1 MAPAA
6 SGASSEAQAA
16 TSGLVGIGKSRAA
29 IEIAISEAATA
40 IEKATPEAAAAAAT
54 SSRSGLARKR
64 IPCTSGSNWTEEQL
78 QFFNIHVVREAG
90 FEAFFKE
97 KPREQF
103 NQEVAEFLDLNLEVV
118 RPKTKGVVSSQVKHV
133 AKDLIAVTK
142 SHRNDESAVDDM
154 SKSLLQLFDYDSG
167 ERSVRTRCTLQL
179 EMSNRKTEAT
189 PDVCVEDEDSSIRL
203 LVGKVRNLKGHHP
216 VPQLIA
222 DAIAAYQ
229 ENVDL
234 CERLVLPAYP
244 GEKVIPGIVMLG
256 TRPAFYLI
264 HMTKALSDCVKQGE
278 KPEFVTMVQEYV
290 PPNLPV
296 TISDAMLDKRFWAAL
311 PISKITQLRLKIVMA
326 TRLASRTM
334 VRVVAGPFKLH
345 ASLSVTLCGF
355 SVAICP
361 RLDHA
366 TNSTVAAWD
375 IIEQVEH
382 FLNLKLGLLCDLGVR
397 V

>member
-1 MAPAA
+1 MAKKRKGGAAPAA
-6 SGASSEAQAA
+6 SGASSEAQAV

-40 IEKATPEAAAAAAT
+40 IEKATPEAAAAAT
-54 SSRSGLARKR
+54 SSRSGVARKR

-118 RPKTKGVVSSQVKHV
+118 RPKTKDVVSSQVKHA

-189 PDVCVEDEDSSIRL
+189 PDVCVEDEDTSIRL
-203 LVGKVRNLKGHHP
+203 LVGKDRDLKGHHP

-222 DAIAAYQ
+222 EAIAAYQ

-244 GEKVIPGIVMLG
+244 EEKVIPGIVMLG

-264 HMTKALSDCVKQGE
+264 HMTRALSDCVKQGE

-296 TISDAMLDKRFWAAL
+296 TISDAMLDKRLRYHVGFGC
-311 PISKITQLRLKIVMA
+311 PISKITQLRRKIVMA

-334 VRVVAGPFKLH
+334 VRVVAGPFK
-345 ASLSVTLCGF
+345 
-355 SVAICP
+355 
-361 RLDHA
+361 
-366 TNSTVAAWD
+366 D
-375 IIEQVEH
+375 IIEQVEN
-382 FLNLKLGLLCDLGVR
+382 FLNLELGLLHDL
-397 V
+397 